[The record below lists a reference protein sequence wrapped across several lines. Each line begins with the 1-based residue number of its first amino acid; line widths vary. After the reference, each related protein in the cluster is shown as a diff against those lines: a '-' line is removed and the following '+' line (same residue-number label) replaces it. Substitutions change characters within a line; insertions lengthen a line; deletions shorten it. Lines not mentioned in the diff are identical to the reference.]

1 MLPCYLPVSF
11 QTFSAFPLPPS
22 PFPLPPSPF
31 PHLPC
36 IFLTG
41 NYCELFRLQN
51 SRFCLKICFVRR
63 EAGVIFSREACGPKT
78 RLSAHQTFPLTSC
91 AHALLTLVKIWAVLQ
106 SMPNSAHC
114 SNLRQKRLSIIKSVN
129 IYKKNSC
136 DSRSKRAPGITIW
149 VFIQYQEPI
158 IIGSW
163 RYPLKCFQAMRGSEV
178 MMATGFST
186 SSVAPVCFANMY
198 ALPFTQIASS
208 ASALSCLDSATF
220 PLRGPLLL
228 ATMRSHVS
236 RQKCQSGP
244 KRIRR

>member
-1 MLPCYLPVSF
+1 MRFEIKTGPRNNNLGFHTVPG
-11 QTFSAFPLPPS
+11 A
-22 PFPLPPSPF
+22 
-31 PHLPC
+31 HDHR
-36 IFLTG
+36 FLTVP
-41 NYCELFRLQN
+41 F
-51 SRFCLKICFVRR
+51 K
-63 EAGVIFSREACGPKT
+63 
-78 RLSAHQTFPLTSC
+78 
-91 AHALLTLVKIWAVLQ
+91 
-106 SMPNSAHC
+106 
-114 SNLRQKRLSIIKSVN
+114 
-129 IYKKNSC
+129 
-136 DSRSKRAPGITIW
+136 
-149 VFIQYQEPI
+149 
-158 IIGSW
+158 
-163 RYPLKCFQAMRGSEV
+163 KCFQAMRGSEV